1 MNLKTGIPTFLV
13 QQIIRQMLQG
23 LDFLH
28 TECHLIHTDLKPE
41 NIMAVIEDVKELVQA
56 CYTLEQ
62 MTCVSLSSTNQVV
75 AVPSSSQIGEWIE
88 GFSMEL
94 MIIGCATLLQVW
106 RERVMEYFYA

>member
-1 MNLKTGIPTFLV
+1 
-13 QQIIRQMLQG
+13 MLQG

-56 CYTLEQ
+56 CYTSEQ
-62 MTCVSLSSTNQVV
+62 MMCVSPSSANWVV
-75 AVPSSSQIGEWIE
+75 AVPSSSQISEWIE

-94 MIIGCATLLQVW
+94 MIIRCATLLQVW
-106 RERVMEYFYA
+106 RERVTEYFYA

>member
-1 MNLKTGIPTFLV
+1 
-13 QQIIRQMLQG
+13 MLQG

-28 TECHLIHTDLKPE
+28 TKCCLIHTDLKPE

>member
-28 TECHLIHTDLKPE
+28 TKCHLIHTDLKPE
-41 NIMAVIEDVKELVQA
+41 NVMAIVEDVKELVQA

-62 MTCVSLSSTNQVV
+62 MMCVSPLSTNRVV

-94 MIIGCATLLQVW
+94 TIIGCATLSQVW
-106 RERVMEYFYA
+106 RERVTEYFYA